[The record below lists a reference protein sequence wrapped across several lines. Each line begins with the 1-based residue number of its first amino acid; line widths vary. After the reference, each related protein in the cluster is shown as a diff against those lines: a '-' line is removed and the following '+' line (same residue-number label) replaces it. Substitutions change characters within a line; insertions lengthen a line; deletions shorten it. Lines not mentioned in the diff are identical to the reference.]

1 MYHIVQIS
9 VSALSCLVKVLQEI
23 VQDNLLAIGYYKVN
37 SLPYSFITAPS
48 KKFNHFLVLTLLLS
62 ALVRIVATII
72 ILKKIK
78 LLISVYPFLQENEI
92 TSLQN

>member
-1 MYHIVQIS
+1 MYHRVQIS

-23 VQDNLLAIGYYKVN
+23 AQDNLLAIGYYNVN

-48 KKFNHFLVLTLLLS
+48 KKFNHLLVLTLLLS

>member
-48 KKFNHFLVLTLLLS
+48 EKFNHFLVLTLLLS

>member
-62 ALVRIVATII
+62 ALVRIVATMI